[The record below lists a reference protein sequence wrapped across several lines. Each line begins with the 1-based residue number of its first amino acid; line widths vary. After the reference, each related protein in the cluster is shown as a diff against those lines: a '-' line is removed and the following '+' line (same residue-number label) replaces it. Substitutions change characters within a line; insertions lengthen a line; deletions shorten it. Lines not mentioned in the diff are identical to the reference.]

1 MVGKER
7 NINFSTKLDSEIDQD
22 SKKPG
27 ENPPKRMPQ

>member
-22 SKKPG
+22 SKEPG
-27 ENPPKRMPQ
+27 EKPPKRMPQ